1 MMITEEK
8 NLTGRSLNGLKP
20 EQKKVY
26 LIYELKVC
34 LQFGTYSTSHHV
46 IL

>member
-1 MMITEEK
+1 M
-8 NLTGRSLNGLKP
+8 GLN
-20 EQKKVY
+20 QNKKVY